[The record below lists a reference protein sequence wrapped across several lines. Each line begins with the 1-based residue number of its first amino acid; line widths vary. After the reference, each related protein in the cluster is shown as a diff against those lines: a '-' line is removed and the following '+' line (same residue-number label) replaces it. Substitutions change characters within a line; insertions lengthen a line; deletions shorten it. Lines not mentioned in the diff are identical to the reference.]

1 MNMEK
6 HADQFGFC
14 DRKTDSY
21 SERRQG
27 IMSETREENHRT
39 NLWSN
44 YISTSSECNLEVEEI
59 VGDPLE
65 LPGVTVYVQ

>member
-1 MNMEK
+1 
-6 HADQFGFC
+6 
-14 DRKTDSY
+14 
-21 SERRQG
+21 
-27 IMSETREENHRT
+27 MSETREENHRT